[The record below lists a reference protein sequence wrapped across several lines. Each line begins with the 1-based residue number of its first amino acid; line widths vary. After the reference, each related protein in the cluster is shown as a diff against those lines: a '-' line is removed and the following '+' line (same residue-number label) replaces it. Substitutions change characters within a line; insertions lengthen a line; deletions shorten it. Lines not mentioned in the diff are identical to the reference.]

1 MTTLPEFLTDR
12 IADDEAAAHKPP
24 PGVGEAAT
32 WSHLGRPLLDGS
44 LAILGEHHAVAQAR
58 PDWAWHIARW
68 DPARVLAECE
78 AKRRIVEV
86 HLSGEAWCDHCSGG
100 EHRGNPDACPTLRL
114 LALPYADHP
123 DYDETWRP

>member
-1 MTTLPEFLTDR
+1 MTLTEFLNARIEEDEGAASECARATEREPVSLRATDGQVTPS
-12 IADDEAAAHKPP
+12 ALSAM
-24 PGVGEAAT
+24 
-32 WSHLGRPLLDGS
+32 
-44 LAILGEHHAVAQAR
+44 EHIV
-58 PDWAWHIARW
+58 RW
-68 DPARVLAECE
+68 DAGRVLAECE

-114 LALPYADHP
+114 LALPYVDHP